1 MKTHKLMTTAA
12 LISTFALMGCDKA
25 NDLIG
30 DLIGDMTERRSSSN
44 SGDDNGN
51 DERKQ
56 GFIVDEEGTARLLPP
71 DDLQQRKGVPI
82 STTELATGGA
92 SGTIPGKSWVYGKPK
107 DNGAFLIS
115 SASKPGTI
123 GGDMIRRIDLGSI
136 KEHDYDPDQKGPQGA
151 YIYVPDSMREAVPAK
166 YVDSEGLFRGTICAM
181 VPGPNKT
188 VIALGSGTEG
198 GVGFVINPYEDATAF
213 TPLQAIKF
221 PYSSNSCRGVYSEDL
236 KKLFVIDVTRTD
248 SKGGQEGVFVADI
261 YNDNRGSTASL
272 YTFDTKYRINSHT
285 LNNFMGIELY
295 KDALYLLSGN
305 GRFDSEWDTVIYRVP
320 LNTAGEPLFENLKY
334 TRTYNPIVRTYGCN
348 ISSWNIGAIAVV
360 EHDDKPVLLTTGTTS
375 LIAWDISDGDF
386 KKLDL
391 NSKKPGVQALN
402 LEDNGQGGLKLSYDP
417 AGKTIFQLPH
427 CRSNQNKV
435 KIGNGDDML
444 AFNISSLSIDGL
456 KAQDPI
462 DIGYRE
468 LLTSLKTAA
477 YRPIINMTLRDFA
490 VGPKHIGVLG
500 LSASNQ
506 SGLGAGGDVII
517 VDRNKKTNIAFNKA
531 SDMRRAHE
539 LKYGFKLAKG
549 DPKFDGVELNS
560 HAMMWIP

>member
-1 MKTHKLMTTAA
+1 
-12 LISTFALMGCDKA
+12 
-25 NDLIG
+25 
-30 DLIGDMTERRSSSN
+30 
-44 SGDDNGN
+44 
-51 DERKQ
+51 
-56 GFIVDEEGTARLLPP
+56 
-71 DDLQQRKGVPI
+71 
-82 STTELATGGA
+82 
-92 SGTIPGKSWVYGKPK
+92 
-107 DNGAFLIS
+107 
-115 SASKPGTI
+115 
-123 GGDMIRRIDLGSI
+123 
-136 KEHDYDPDQKGPQGA
+136 
-151 YIYVPDSMREAVPAK
+151 
-166 YVDSEGLFRGTICAM
+166 
-181 VPGPNKT
+181 
-188 VIALGSGTEG
+188 
-198 GVGFVINPYEDATAF
+198 
-213 TPLQAIKF
+213 
-221 PYSSNSCRGVYSEDL
+221 
-236 KKLFVIDVTRTD
+236 
-248 SKGGQEGVFVADI
+248 
-261 YNDNRGSTASL
+261 
-272 YTFDTKYRINSHT
+272 
-285 LNNFMGIELY
+285 MGIELY

-468 LLTSLKTAA
+468 LLTSLKNAA

-517 VDRNKKTNIAFNKA
+517 VDRSKKTNIAFNKA